1 MDDSQLKLA
10 NQICFPIYST
20 SRLITKVYKP
30 FLEKMGL
37 TYPQY
42 LVLMVLWE
50 EDGLSINK
58 ITERLML
65 NTNTL
70 SPLIKR
76 MEKMQLL
83 NRMRATKDERIVLV
97 RLTEK
102 GKQLKSEA
110 KPIPE
115 KMLGELLTENIELAD
130 IFRLK
135 EILDK
140 WIKVLSNKTKGMTD
154 INFNEPL

>member
-1 MDDSQLKLA
+1 
-10 NQICFPIYST
+10 
-20 SRLITKVYKP
+20 
-30 FLEKMGL
+30 
-37 TYPQY
+37 
-42 LVLMVLWE
+42 MVLWE

-76 MEKMQLL
+76 MEKMELL
-83 NRMRATKDERIVLV
+83 NRMRSIKDERIVVV

-102 GKQLKSEA
+102 GKQLKIEA

-130 IFRLK
+130 ILRLK
-135 EILDK
+135 EMLDK
-140 WIKVLSNKTKGMTD
+140 WIKVLSNKTKGMEQ
-154 INFNEPL
+154 I

>member
-20 SRLITKVYKP
+20 SRLIIKVYKP

-76 MEKMQLL
+76 MEKMELL
-83 NRMRATKDERIVLV
+83 NRMRSIKDERIVVV

-102 GKQLKSEA
+102 GKQLKIEA

-130 IFRLK
+130 ILRLK
-135 EILDK
+135 EMLDK

-154 INFNEPL
+154 INLNEPL

>member
-76 MEKMQLL
+76 MEKMELL
-83 NRMRATKDERIVLV
+83 NRMRSIKDERIVVV

-102 GKQLKSEA
+102 GKQLKIEA

-130 IFRLK
+130 ILRLK
-135 EILDK
+135 EMLDK
-140 WIKVLSNKTKGMTD
+140 WIKVLSNKTKGMEQ
-154 INFNEPL
+154 I